1 MPEVKSSEWMTKC
14 VVVEYLRQVVS
25 DKGTQKVKLNITL
38 VVHGQHYCRF
48 ERGDVIFPF
57 VRILTFDPQ

>member
-14 VVVEYLRQVVS
+14 VVVEYIRQVVS

-38 VVHGQHYCRF
+38 VVRGQHSCKF
-48 ERGDVIFPF
+48 ERADFIIP
-57 VRILTFDPQ
+57 ILILAFDPQ